1 MLALI
6 IALLMAPPHVVQT
19 SPDVRMN
26 SGMWLAGDGFTGA
39 TVRYDRTVTV
49 TADNLQDEVKAAL
62 AGATI
67 DWSKQGVDL
76 KLETFTDQVAYC
88 NPVLDCSG
96 TKLSDCGAYCVPFCV
111 RGKDGSSSS
120 TSRVYLLNK
129 PTIFG
134 LPGSS
139 PSSIAPGSLVPIVGR
154 SLAAARIR
162 PSVYLLSNDRSL
174 INLPTSTPG
183 GRGQGNATELDRSVL
198 WVTIPADVKP
208 GDYQLFVF
216 HGESQWGISNLIPVT
231 VVAPTVPNV
240 VQVQVSSG
248 SDVSGLISSRKS
260 GSNIVLPPGQMI
272 LSEPI
277 DLGSMITLQGSGINT
292 TTLKGSLNL
301 SSNKDKLVFDRSPM
315 LRLTSSNITFKD
327 LTIELTP
334 NTTRSAIAAGPGI
347 DLVTFE
353 NVRFLSTSPQTAL
366 NGLYCNGFIY
376 RLGLQRY
383 WKFVNCEFHC
393 QQVFEARND
402 ALSGFASSGA
412 LDYSLFHNCEFHA
425 VHGPTSYSTMGSC
438 LGRGSLIY
446 GLDCHNTRRGIQLTS
461 GDGTCESVVANC
473 HFHDMLSALMAS
485 ECILHEARGS
495 AVGYVNQ
502 ADASSF
508 TPFGNDTQ
516 DRTRWTAA
524 VISGKGM
531 GQYRLIASSANGTH
545 TLEQPWEVVPDK
557 TSCVLISQCAT
568 DCSFVW
574 NRFQGVIGGINLY
587 GNSFGNTINSNWFVG
602 SHEGI
607 MLNTNWNSAGTSGIG
622 GQSGDGRS
630 IAWWSSFR
638 GNVFEDSAAYHFIAP
653 RTTVDLGIY
662 KHPQIAFLSTAFT
675 QTFGTVT
682 SQLWAAEG
690 TEQTG
695 NTTSLKFPLIDYVSS
710 SYDQGQSGKSRYLHD
725 VIDRRPQQP
734 LWYATASGIGTVK
747 VGGYKWDDVPVPDG
761 KSVQVAP

>member
-1 MLALI
+1 MLFLV
-6 IALLMAPPHVVQT
+6 LLLFSAHPHVVQT

-49 TADNLQDEVKAAL
+49 TPDNLQEEVKAAL

-67 DWSKQGVDL
+67 DWSKQGTDL
-76 KLETFTDQVAYC
+76 KLETYNDQVAYC

-96 TKLSDCGAYCVPFCV
+96 AKLSDCGAYCVPFCV
-111 RGKDGSSSS
+111 RGKDGSVSRTYRINEPRIYSICGSDVSRLSSGNS
-120 TSRVYLLNK
+120 YPITGRHLAASRV
-129 PTIFG
+129 
-134 LPGSS
+134 
-139 PSSIAPGSLVPIVGR
+139 V
-154 SLAAARIR
+154 
-162 PSVYLLSNDRSL
+162 PSVCLTDAKGS
-174 INLPTSTPG
+174 IVNLATVRPG

-198 WVTIPADVKP
+198 WVTIPADMKP

-216 HGESQWGISNLIPVT
+216 HGESRWGISNLIPVT
-231 VVAPTVPNV
+231 VVAPTPQNV
-240 VQVQVSSG
+240 VQVQFGSG
-248 SDVSGLISSRKS
+248 SNVTVLLQSSKS
-260 GSNIVLPPGQMI
+260 GSVIELPPGKLI
-272 LSEPI
+272 LTK
-277 DLGSMITLQGSGINT
+277 TLDVGGQT
-292 TTLKGSLNL
+292 VLKGSASGLTIL
-301 SSNKDKLVFDRSPM
+301 TGDVDLKPDPTKTVFDRSPM
-315 LRLTSSNITFKD
+315 IRLTGSNITFRD

-347 DLVTFE
+347 DSVMFE
-353 NVRFLSTSPQTAL
+353 NVRFLSTSPQTAP
-366 NGLYCNGFIY
+366 NGLYCNGFVY

-393 QQVFEARND
+393 QQVFESRND

-412 LDYSLFHNCEFHA
+412 LDYSLFQNCEFHA

-516 DRTRWTAA
+516 NRTRWTAA

-545 TLEQPWEVVPDK
+545 TIEQPWEVVPDK

-587 GNSFGNTINSNWFVG
+587 GNAFGFVVNANWMRG
-602 SHEGI
+602 SHEGVV
-607 MLNTNWNSAGTSGIG
+607 LSTNWNSAATSGLG
-622 GQSGDGRS
+622 GQNGDGRS
-630 IAWWSSFR
+630 SSMWHSAR
-638 GNVFEDSAAYHFIAP
+638 SNVFEDGAGFHLIAP
-653 RTTVDLGIY
+653 RTTLDIGIY
-662 KHPQIAFLSTAFT
+662 HQPQIAFISTQNNT
-675 QTFGTVT
+675 SYGTVT
-682 SQLWAAEG
+682 NQLWAAEG

-710 SYDQGQSGKSRYLHD
+710 QYDQGQSGKSRYLHD

-747 VGGYKWDDVPVPDG
+747 VGGYKWDDVPVDG
-761 KSVQVAP
+761 GKAIQVSP